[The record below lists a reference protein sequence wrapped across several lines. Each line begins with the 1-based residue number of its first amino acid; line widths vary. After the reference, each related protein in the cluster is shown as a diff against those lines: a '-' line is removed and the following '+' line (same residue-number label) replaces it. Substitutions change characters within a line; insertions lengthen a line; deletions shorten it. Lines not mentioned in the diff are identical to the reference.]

1 MNAAQQIWKAYQAK
15 GATNSAIEMLALEIL
30 NDDDY
35 FHSFLDDYEAHSEYM
50 DEARA
55 EFENEV
61 ANTEIE
67 ISNKYN
73 VQELT
78 QDLFNAIVKDFEE
91 VYGFITPRACFDIS
105 YDLND
110 LFNLNLVEQ
119 CFIS

>member
-1 MNAAQQIWKAYQAK
+1 MNAAEQIWEAYRAK
-15 GATNSAIEMLALEIL
+15 GATNSAIEMVALEIL
-30 NDDDY
+30 NDEDY
-35 FHSFLDDYEAHSEYM
+35 FHAFLDDYEAHSDYM

-61 ANTEIE
+61 TTTEIE

-73 VQELT
+73 GQELT
-78 QDLFNAIVKDFEE
+78 QDVFNAIVKDFEE
-91 VYGFITPRACFDIS
+91 VYGFITPRACFDMS